1 MFCLVQSLV
10 FGFPQLKGKT
20 ISSITHSGL
29 YSEKLIDK
37 RLLKKI
43 LQSSYISGM
52 KHIFYTYSCL
62 ALMDVMKSQ
71 HVQEEPT
78 FPGTKNHRGV
88 HRKTN
93 KKII

>member
-1 MFCLVQSLV
+1 
-10 FGFPQLKGKT
+10 
-20 ISSITHSGL
+20 
-29 YSEKLIDK
+29 
-37 RLLKKI
+37 
-43 LQSSYISGM
+43 
-52 KHIFYTYSCL
+52 
-62 ALMDVMKSQ
+62 MDVMKSQ